1 MNGHTLKVRKVA
13 SKAEQERI
21 RARVQDADMGGGIL
35 WSHRFLGRFRFRLNC
50 RVFCKLATTEGE
62 ETTFV
67 GTEIGLE
74 MAPQG
79 V

>member
-35 WSHRFLGRFRFRLNC
+35 WSQ
-50 RVFCKLATTEGE
+50 
-62 ETTFV
+62 
-67 GTEIGLE
+67 GLLLI
-74 MAPQG
+74 
-79 V
+79 VR